1 MSAAIF
7 LRDKRFI
14 ANAINATAPTLAEWQ
29 TLVNQAT
36 TDHERAACA
45 LVAGKQKISG
55 SETALLPWLD
65 KDAPLGKT
73 AAWALGQ
80 LASTDGHLEKN
91 ICGLIATG
99 SFDVR
104 ENGYFALAVIAAR
117 QVASSSLITEM
128 SQRVGA
134 EIERARSGGSGLG
147 EHACRILA
155 ILGADK
161 TVELIQQVIDQDRF
175 CDRFEL
181 QRQRKAISDNGR
193 DSEAKK
199 QFSGTWEQLFADAIA
214 PEPQAELAPKAA
226 PKATPKAEPAAK
238 TTAGKMSAPIKPP
251 TQQPQAQQPPMRQA
265 PPSSAPTDPH
275 AYVDDYRAGQ
285 GGDDYQ
291 DGADNEANAADHG
304 ETAAA
309 GDEEIKP
316 IDWKAF
322 ATSPEAATLPEQ
334 IKPLATQLG
343 PLLEQLALRA
353 IRVPLGELG
362 MQEFVALLLQVM
374 PQALPPQHVQMAL
387 SPQAMM
393 CYKAVV
399 NYLIRIGAAS
409 DGAGLLQAI
418 AMVRKELTNQIR
430 QAGILN
436 GPDYSDPDEKVNK
449 PLVS

>member
-14 ANAINATAPTLAEWQ
+14 ANAINASAPTLAEWQ
-29 TLVNQAT
+29 TLVTQAA

-45 LVAGKQKISG
+45 LVAGKQKLTG

-80 LASTDGHLEKN
+80 LASSDGHVEKN
-91 ICGLIATG
+91 ICALIATG

-117 QVASSSLITEM
+117 QVASSALITEM

-155 ILGADK
+155 ILGAEK

-199 QFSGTWEQLFADAIA
+199 QFSGTWEQLFADVIA
-214 PEPQAELAPKAA
+214 PEPQAEAA
-226 PKATPKAEPAAK
+226 PKATPKAEPTAK
-238 TTAGKMSAPIKPP
+238 NTADKMSAPMK
-251 TQQPQAQQPPMRQA
+251 QPPMKQTPMQQA
-265 PPSSAPTDPH
+265 SLSSAPTDPH

-291 DGADNEANAADHG
+291 DGADHAEANAADNA
-304 ETAAA
+304 ENAAS

-399 NYLIRIGAAS
+399 KYLIRIGAAS

-436 GPDYSDPDEKVNK
+436 GPDYSDPDEKINK